1 MILSRAAYSILAA
14 GWLLSLTSGPALSRG
29 QAERAELI
37 ISKLPKADSPAYRAL
52 WIFGGKSPVQVL
64 TLTKMEVWSVP
75 RNRVAAVKRV
85 ASRFGVG
92 VDEFAPDWNHVLR
105 PVPAPTAIGDAS
117 KTEKLQANTPG
128 APAEMSMALPPRAA
142 MLEYALT
149 KGSPGRPSKIIVRL
163 NEVTVLTLTRTSV
176 EIGSDMCTWHGIV
189 DGTDAPATIMW
200 WPGVAM
206 AGIIRHDGRLYSIR
220 RMRGGVRTVG
230 VVETAEDLM
239 PPEHAP
245 TPSRFRT
252 NDPNLRDDPLV
263 RTGDA
268 SEMRTTIAR
277 DRDPTRVASTKMTN
291 AAQTDVTI
299 NVIVA
304 YTRKAGSYYA
314 DPSRELV
321 AFSIE
326 LANQSFRN
334 SKLGN
339 IKLRLVHAYQTDYVE
354 EGQHFD
360 HLWRF
365 ADRDDGYLDEIHPL
379 REKYDADVAILMV
392 DDPTGCGLAT
402 RVFAD
407 PDEAFAVVHH
417 ACALMSY
424 SVAHEIGHL
433 IGARHELQ
441 VDGTMTPF
449 PYGHGFVNGT
459 KWRDIMSYKASCNG
473 CPRLP
478 IWSNPNVFVKGDR
491 AGSLNEDNARVI
503 AEQAARLTYFRAS
516 RRSQLLSSAPVPDR
530 GKTGA
535 ADQ

>member
-1 MILSRAAYSILAA
+1 MGLSRAACSILAA
-14 GWLLSLTSGPALSRG
+14 GCLLWLDNGPALSRG
-29 QAERAELI
+29 QGERAEVI
-37 ISKLPKADSPAYRAL
+37 ISKLRTTSLPAYRAL
-52 WIFGGKSPVQVL
+52 RVFAGNSPIQVL
-64 TLTKMEVWSVP
+64 PLTKMEVWTVP
-75 RNRVAAVKRV
+75 RNRVAGLKRV
-85 ASRFGVG
+85 ASRFGMRVN
-92 VDEFAPDWNHVLR
+92 EFAPDWNHVLR
-105 PVPAPTAIGDAS
+105 PVPAPTTLGDVN
-117 KTEKLQANTPG
+117 KTERLQANTPG

-149 KGSPGRPSKIIVRL
+149 KGSPDKASKIVVRL
-163 NEVTVLTLTRTSV
+163 NEATVLTLTRTSV
-176 EIGSDMCTWHGIV
+176 EVGTDMCTWHGIV

-206 AGIIRHDGRLYSIR
+206 AGVMRHDGRLYSIR
-220 RMRGGVRTVG
+220 RMRGGVRTVA
-230 VVETAEDLM
+230 VVETTEDRM

-252 NDPNLRDDPLV
+252 NDPNVRDDPLV

-277 DRDPTRVASTKMTN
+277 ERKATTPASTEITN
-291 AAQTDVTI
+291 SAQTDVAI

-304 YTRKAGSYYA
+304 YTQKAASYYT

-334 SKLGN
+334 SKLEN
-339 IKLRLVHAYQTDYVE
+339 IKLQLVHSYQTDYVE

-379 REKYDADVAILMV
+379 REKYDADVAILIV

-407 PDEAFAVVHH
+407 ADEAFAVVHH

-441 VDGTMTPF
+441 IDGTMTPF
-449 PYGHGFVNGT
+449 PYGHGFVNGM

-516 RRSQLLSSAPVPDR
+516 RRNQLLSSAPVPDT
-530 GKTGA
+530 GNAGA

>member
-1 MILSRAAYSILAA
+1 MGLSRALYSVLAA
-14 GWLLSLTSGPALSRG
+14 GCLLWLANGPALSRG
-29 QAERAELI
+29 QTENTELI
-37 ISKLPKADSPAYRAL
+37 ISKLPKAGAPAYRAL
-52 WIFGGKSPVQVL
+52 RIFAGKPPVQVL

-75 RNRVAAVKRV
+75 QNRVAAVKRV
-85 ASRFGVG
+85 ASRFGMG
-92 VDEFAPDWNHVLR
+92 VNEFAPDWNHVLR
-105 PVPAPTAIGDAS
+105 PVSAPTTIGDAT
-117 KTEKLQANTPG
+117 KTERLHANTPG

-149 KGSPGRPSKIIVRL
+149 KGSPNEASKIVVRL
-163 NEVTVLTLTRTSV
+163 NEATVLTLTRTSV

-200 WPGVAM
+200 WPGKAM
-206 AGIIRHDGRLYSIR
+206 AGIIRHEGRLYSIR
-220 RMRGGVRTVG
+220 RMRGGVRTVA
-230 VVETAEDLM
+230 VVETTEDRM

-245 TPSRFRT
+245 TPSRFRI
-252 NDPNLRDDPLV
+252 NDRNLRDDPLV

-277 DRDPTRVASTKMTN
+277 DRDATKPAPTEITN
-291 AAQTDVTI
+291 SAQTDIAI

-304 YTRKAGSYYA
+304 YTQKAASYYT

-334 SKLGN
+334 SNLGN
-339 IKLRLVHAYQTDYVE
+339 IKLQLVHTYQTDYVE

-379 REKYDADVAILMV
+379 REKYDADVAILIV

-407 PDEAFAVVHH
+407 ADEAFAVVHH

-424 SVAHEIGHL
+424 SVAHEVGHL

-473 CPRLP
+473 CTRLP

-491 AGSLNEDNARVI
+491 AGSPKEDNARVI
-503 AEQAARLTYFRAS
+503 AEQAARITFFRAS
-516 RRSQLLSSAPVPDR
+516 RRSQLLSSAPLPDA
-530 GKTGA
+530 GKAHT

>member
-1 MILSRAAYSILAA
+1 MGLSRAAYSVLAA
-14 GWLLSLTSGPALSRG
+14 GCFLWLSNGPALSRG
-29 QAERAELI
+29 QAERTELI
-37 ISKLPKADSPAYRAL
+37 ISKLPTAGTPTYRTL
-52 WIFGGKSPVQVL
+52 RIFAGKSPVQVL
-64 TLTKMEVWSVP
+64 PLTKKEVWSVP
-75 RNRVAAVKRV
+75 RKRVAAVKRV
-85 ASRFGVG
+85 ASRFGVS

-105 PVPAPTAIGDAS
+105 PVPAPTSIGDDS
-117 KTEKLQANTPG
+117 KAERVQAYTPG
-128 APAEMSMALPPRAA
+128 VPPEMSIALPPRAA

-149 KGSPGRPSKIIVRL
+149 KGSPDRPSRIVVRL
-163 NEVTVLTLTRTSV
+163 NEATVLTLTRTSV
-176 EIGSDMCTWHGIV
+176 EVGRDLCTWHGIV

-220 RMRGGVRTVG
+220 RMRGGVRTVA

-268 SEMRTTIAR
+268 SEIRTTIAR
-277 DRDPTRVASTKMTN
+277 DRDATKPASTEMAN
-291 AAQTDVTI
+291 SAPTDIAI
-299 NVIVA
+299 NVIAA
-304 YTRKAGSYYA
+304 YTLKAASHYS
-314 DPSRELV
+314 DPNRELV

-334 SKLGN
+334 SKLGH
-339 IKLRLVHAYQTDYVE
+339 IKLQLVHAYQTDYVE

-365 ADRDDGYLDEIHPL
+365 ADKDDGYLDEIHPL
-379 REKYDADVAILMV
+379 REKYDADVAILIV
-392 DDPTGCGLAT
+392 DDPSGCGLAT

-407 PDEAFAVVHH
+407 ADEAFAVVHH

-459 KWRDIMSYKASCNG
+459 KWRDIMSYKGSCNG

-478 IWSNPNVFVKGDR
+478 VWSNPNVFVRGDR

-503 AEQAARLTYFRAS
+503 AEQAARITYFRAS
-516 RRSQLLSSAPVPDR
+516 RRSRLLSSAPVPDT
-530 GKTGA
+530 GKAGA